1 MQMAKL
7 AEWIVAGVI
16 AAAPVAQ
23 AQQGGADEAR
33 IKRIVDGI
41 VQPAM
46 RAGDVPG
53 VGVGITLHGKHY
65 FFGYGQATD
74 GGAPFRADTEVEIG
88 SVTKIFT
95 TAMLA
100 QAVNAAKMSLNDP
113 A

>member
-16 AAAPVAQ
+16 AAAPLAQ

-46 RAGDVPG
+46 QADVIPG

-74 GGAPFRADTEVEIG
+74 DGALPRGHGSGNRLGDENFYHGDAGPGRERRKNVVE
-88 SVTKIFT
+88 
-95 TAMLA
+95 
-100 QAVNAAKMSLNDP
+100 
-113 A
+113 